1 MTAWLLLL
9 DTGTRAKVNH
19 WGKHHKNVTFCRGT
33 RPPLKYTFWPGE
45 EREQKKKVEDAI
57 QRVRMDMVHFDTE
70 KMVN

>member
-1 MTAWLLLL
+1 
-9 DTGTRAKVNH
+9 
-19 WGKHHKNVTFCRGT
+19 VTFYWGT
-33 RPPLKYTFWPGE
+33 RPPLKYTFQPGE